1 MKNLTTLLAF
11 LVSSAFTH
19 ATIHTVDN
27 TLDAGAQFSS
37 ISSAISAASAGDT
50 ILVHP
55 SDNNYGNISI
65 NKHVHLV
72 GPGFNPEISDGLTA
86 QMNAVTLTNG
96 SDGTIIEGFRIAN
109 IQGALFA
116 QSSNIQIR
124 HNLITSSTAIASTF
138 GDNSNSDTWIIEGNL
153 IIDQGG
159 CGGCK
164 LISVDASAGGSDN
177 WIIRNNIIQIASGS
191 NRMFT
196 KVNASTSILNN
207 LIIHRSTN
215 LVFDDSNDA
224 IIANNIF
231 YANNGVNDMTAECS
245 GCLFSNNLFYTNN
258 NDHVD
263 VAGNIVNQDPLFE
276 ELVSGT
282 PVYDGANDYH
292 LQSGSPAEGT
302 GEAGTD
308 MGIYGAGYNFRTRG
322 YPNSHPRMTSV
333 VPSFIAVPAGETFDV
348 EIEAVRAGQ

>member
-11 LVSSAFTH
+11 LVSSAFTY

-55 SDNNYGNISI
+55 SDNSYGNITI

-86 QMNAVTLTNG
+86 EMSIVTLTNG
-96 SDGTIIEGFRIAN
+96 SDGTIIEGFRIA
-109 IQGALFA
+109 QVLGALFA
-116 QSSNIQIR
+116 SSSNIQIR
-124 HNLITSSTAIASTF
+124 HNLITSSAAIASTG
-138 GDNSNSDTWIIEGNL
+138 GDGSNADAWIIEGNL
-153 IIDQGG
+153 FIDQGG
-159 CGGCK
+159 CGGCI
-164 LISVDASAGGSDN
+164 LINVDVSAGGSDN
-177 WIIRNNIIQIASGS
+177 WIIRNNIIQIASGG
-191 NRMFT
+191 NRLFAHL
-196 KVNASTSILNN
+196 NATTSLLNN
-207 LIIHRSTN
+207 IIVHRSTN

-224 IIANNIF
+224 VIASNIF
-231 YANNGVNDMTAECS
+231 YANNGVNDMTAECT
-245 GCLFSNNLFYTNN
+245 GCLFNNNLFYTNN

-263 VAGNIVNQDPLFE
+263 VAGNIVNQDPQFE
-276 ELVSGT
+276 ELASGT
-282 PVYDGANDYH
+282 PVYNGANDYN
-292 LQSGSPAEGT
+292 LQSGSPAEGS

-308 MGIYGAGYNFRTRG
+308 MGIYGAEYNFRMRG

-333 VPSFIAVPAGETFDV
+333 IPSFIAVPAGETFDV